1 MIRMPRLL
9 IVGSG
14 VTGALTASL
23 VRQERKDLEI
33 VVWDKAK
40 GAGGRMS
47 TSRSPTSPS
56 CIADLGAQYLT
67 ATPDYVRSHAQFY
80 EDLIESELLQPMIS
94 KFEGMKKVAS
104 GTLNFVTPNGS
115 GSLVK
120 YYLNKSGAEVH
131 FEHEVESIQRS
142 EKSHWLVTTSSGASE
157 KFEAVVMTVPVPQLF
172 QLKGAVPEL
181 LAQSPEI
188 TEKLKNI
195 FFSSRYAL
203 GLFYDDCP
211 GFLNDLPW
219 AAKYFPDDPMIRFI
233 AVDNFKRGSVDQ
245 LPAVVVHTSVTFG
258 QSYLEDD
265 KDKVQG
271 LIVNHLPELLPGFV
285 PPSSM
290 KCQRWRYSQVKCP
303 FENTPG
309 CVTLQESPLLA
320 LGGDSFTHSNF
331 DGCVDSA
338 IKIVEEIL
346 KKL

>member
-1 MIRMPRLL
+1 
-9 IVGSG
+9 
-14 VTGALTASL
+14 
-23 VRQERKDLEI
+23 
-33 VVWDKAK
+33 
-40 GAGGRMS
+40 MS

-67 ATPDYVRSHAQFY
+67 VTPDYVRSHAQFY

-120 YYLNKSGAEVH
+120 YYLNKADTFCIGNAFTSLSIFSVWGTSYVSVDGAEVR

-142 EKSHWLVTTSSGASE
+142 EKTHWLVTTSSGASE
-157 KFEAVVMTVPVPQLF
+157 KFEAVVMTMPVPQLLH
-172 QLKGAVPEL
+172 LKGSVPEL

-188 TEKLKNI
+188 TEKLKKVI
-195 FFSSRYAL
+195 FSSRYAL
-203 GLFYDDCP
+203 GLFYDDYP

-219 AAKYFPDDPMIRFI
+219 AAKYFSDDPMIRFI
-233 AVDNFKRGSVDQ
+233 AVDNIKRGSVDQ

-258 QSYLEDD
+258 QSHLEDD

-271 LIVNHLPELLPGFV
+271 LIVNHLPDLLPDFV

-290 KCQRWRYSQVKCP
+290 KCQRWKYSQVKRP
-303 FENTPG
+303 YENTPG